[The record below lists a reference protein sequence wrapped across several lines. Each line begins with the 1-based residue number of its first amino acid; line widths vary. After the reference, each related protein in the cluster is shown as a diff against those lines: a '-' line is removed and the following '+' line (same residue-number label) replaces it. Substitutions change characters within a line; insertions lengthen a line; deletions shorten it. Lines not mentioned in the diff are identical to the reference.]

1 VKQLSKT
8 FYIDR
13 GRQEHRDTERLNTN
27 TNSMYIT
34 SGQDKQLRNFLVP
47 GQVKAHVVLT
57 CTNGVALNHL
67 HVIAASDRP

>member
-1 VKQLSKT
+1 VKQVSKT

-27 TNSMYIT
+27 TNST